1 MKTDVL
7 SMTPQELREFARTLG
22 QPEYRGTQIF
32 EWLYRG
38 AQRFPDMTSLPAAFR
53 KKLCEHAF
61 IPSAGIKRKLV
72 SAIDGTVKYLFE
84 LHDGETVE
92 SVFMRYKHGN
102 TMCIST
108 QVGCR
113 MGCSFCASTKAGLV
127 RSLAPSEMLLQ
138 IMSAERDLGEK
149 VSNVVMMGMGEPL
162 DNYDNSVKFLRLA
175 NEKSGL
181 NIGLRHISLS
191 TCGLVEKIDL
201 LAKEDLPITLSL
213 SLHAADDETRRKIM
227 PIANKY
233 TINEVISACKRYIEA
248 TGRRISF
255 EYALIDGV
263 NDSAKDAEKV
273 GALLSGMLCHLNLIP
288 VNPIKE
294 KNYKRSGKNA
304 IKVFTETVEKNKINV
319 TVRRKLGADI
329 NASCGQLRAAEK
341 ENRVMNSVPRS
352 PAGKETGV

>member
-7 SMTPQELREFARTLG
+7 SMTPQELRGFAASLG

-38 AQRFPDMTSLPAAFR
+38 ADSFEKMTSLPAAFR
-53 KKLCEHAF
+53 ERLAEHAF
-61 IPSAGIKRKLV
+61 IPTAKIRRKLV

-92 SVFMRYKHGN
+92 SVFMRYLHGN
-102 TMCIST
+102 TVCIST

-113 MGCSFCASTKAGLV
+113 MGCAFCASTKAGLV

-138 IMSAERDLGEK
+138 IIAAERDLGEK

-175 NEKSGL
+175 NEKQGL

-191 TCGLVEKIDL
+191 TCGLVEKIDK
-201 LAKEDLPITLSL
+201 LAGEELPVTLSL
-213 SLHAADDETRRKIM
+213 SLHAADDDTRRKIM
-227 PIANKY
+227 PVAYKY
-233 TINEVISACKRYIEA
+233 TINEVIEACKRYIA
-248 TGRRISF
+248 KTGRRISF
-255 EYALIDGV
+255 EYALIEGV
-263 NDSAKDAEKV
+263 NDSVSDAEKT
-273 GALLSGMLCHLNLIP
+273 GKLLSGMLCHLNLIP

-304 IKVFTETVEKNKINV
+304 IKVFTDTVEKYKINV

-329 NASCGQLRAAEK
+329 NASCGQLRAADK
-341 ENRVMNSVPRS
+341 NDR
-352 PAGKETGV
+352 T